1 MAVMMK
7 VRIMLVSISLLVACP
22 SANSVNEFEQW
33 KQQQLNTFQDYKD
46 ERDRE
51 FTAFLEEHWHEIELM
66 KGFVRDDR
74 PKPPVIPVARPEPVK
89 QVPDLIPVKP
99 LPVIVTPEAPVPLE
113 PIPVPAEEREG
124 VPAGIDYF
132 GRSITFYY
140 DPALIISFP
149 DRPDEKAISEFW
161 SATSKQDYESL
172 LTQLGRHKLALQL
185 DDWGYAVLINRLAQQ
200 IYPASANRQALFGW
214 FLLTKS
220 GYKSR
225 IAYDENKV
233 YLLLATRQQIYDVTY
248 FTYDNQRYY
257 AVSFG
262 GDAGKP
268 GSAYTYDGHYPG
280 AANTIDMTIRRRA
293 AKASGAQQRSLTFE
307 YGGTHYDIDASYDKA
322 YVEYLDTYP
331 QLDLGVYF
339 ESEVGATAESPL
351 LQQLAKEI
359 KGMNEQEAVNFLLRF
374 VQTALK
380 YKTDEMQFGK
390 ENYLFPEETIYYPYS
405 DCEDRSVLFAWL
417 IRRLLGLEIVGL
429 SYPGHVATAVR
440 LTQVV
445 DGDYVTHNGRRYTV
459 ADPTYIN
466 ATVGMTMPEYIDTKP
481 DVITIN

>member
-1 MAVMMK
+1 MAVMRK
-7 VRIMLVSISLLVACP
+7 VRILLVSISLLVACP

-33 KQQQLNTFQDYKD
+33 KQQQLDSFQDYRD

-51 FTAFLEEHWHEIELM
+51 FTAFLKEHWREIELM

-74 PKPPVIPVARPEPVK
+74 PKPLVIPVARPEPVK
-89 QVPDLIPVKP
+89 PVPALKPVKP
-99 LPVIVTPEAPVPLE
+99 LPVIVTPEVPVSLE
-113 PIPVPAEEREG
+113 PLPVPADEREG
-124 VPAGIDYF
+124 ASADIDYF
-132 GRSITFYY
+132 GSAITIYY

-149 DRPDEKAISEFW
+149 GRPGEKAISEFW
-161 SATSKQDYESL
+161 SETSKQDYEPL
-172 LTQLGRHKLALQL
+172 LTQLGRHKQEMQL

-200 IYPASANRQALFGW
+200 VYPASDNRQALFGW
-214 FLLTKS
+214 FVLTKS
-220 GYKSR
+220 GYKCR
-225 IAYDENKV
+225 IAYDESSV
-233 YLLLATRQQIYDVTY
+233 YLLLAARQQIYDVTY

-257 AVSFG
+257 AVSFD
-262 GDAGKP
+262 GDVGKP

-280 AANTIDMTIRRRA
+280 AVNAMDMTIRTRA
-293 AKASGAQQRSLTFE
+293 AKLPGAQQRSLTFE
-307 YGGTHYDIDASYDKA
+307 YGGTHYGVDASYDKA

-339 ESEVGATAESPL
+339 ESEVGATVESPL

-359 KGMNEQEAVNFLLRF
+359 EGMNEQEAVNFLLRF

-417 IRRLLGLEIVGL
+417 IRRLLGLEMVAL
-429 SYPGHVATAVR
+429 SYPGHIATAVS
-440 LTQVV
+440 LTSAV
-445 DGDYVTHNGRRYTV
+445 DGDYVTHNGKRYTV

-466 ATVGMTMPEYIDTKP
+466 ATVGMTMPEFIDAKP
-481 DVITIN
+481 DVISIN

>member
-1 MAVMMK
+1 
-7 VRIMLVSISLLVACP
+7 
-22 SANSVNEFEQW
+22 
-33 KQQQLNTFQDYKD
+33 
-46 ERDRE
+46 
-51 FTAFLEEHWHEIELM
+51 
-66 KGFVRDDR
+66 
-74 PKPPVIPVARPEPVK
+74 
-89 QVPDLIPVKP
+89 
-99 LPVIVTPEAPVPLE
+99 
-113 PIPVPAEEREG
+113 
-124 VPAGIDYF
+124 
-132 GRSITFYY
+132 
-140 DPALIISFP
+140 
-149 DRPDEKAISEFW
+149 
-161 SATSKQDYESL
+161 
-172 LTQLGRHKLALQL
+172 
-185 DDWGYAVLINRLAQQ
+185 
-200 IYPASANRQALFGW
+200 
-214 FLLTKS
+214 
-220 GYKSR
+220 
-225 IAYDENKV
+225 
-233 YLLLATRQQIYDVTY
+233 
-248 FTYDNQRYY
+248 
-257 AVSFG
+257 
-262 GDAGKP
+262 
-268 GSAYTYDGHYPG
+268 
-280 AANTIDMTIRRRA
+280 MTIRRRA